1 MNLFVS
7 PRAIHIRCLG
17 LRQTRC
23 KLWAT
28 FGLLKAHPSALEFF
42 WVKLALPLIASWFS
56 WKLIQAGN
64 GNYRYGI
71 TSGNLITCKYIIIYT
86 YSINTCIYI
95 YISYINI
102 CYLSERY
109 SNWFF
114 SIFHGSMILEIA
126 SMNKQTH
133 LSYHS
138 GSRIAYPKPRSQAQ
152 IGQML
157 SSPSLVFKKLVQAQ
171 AHRSKILK
179 TSTALQVSSF
189 LLFMFIERSKWYC
202 SNGCLCLTLP
212 ARHWHWRLAFCLR
225 FLTGEVQRQ
234 QLMEI
239 HTIEFVYSHRMNL
252 K

>member
-1 MNLFVS
+1 M
-7 PRAIHIRCLG
+7 
-17 LRQTRC
+17 
-23 KLWAT
+23 
-28 FGLLKAHPSALEFF
+28 
-42 WVKLALPLIASWFS
+42 
-56 WKLIQAGN
+56 
-64 GNYRYGI
+64 Y
-71 TSGNLITCKYIIIYT
+71 
-86 YSINTCIYI
+86 IYI
-95 YISYINI
+95 YIIYQHM
-102 CYLSERY
+102 LLVRK
-109 SNWFF
+109 
-114 SIFHGSMILEIA
+114 ILKLILLDFPWQHDFGDCI
-126 SMNKQTH
+126 NKQTH

-225 FLTGEVQRQ
+225 SLTGEVQRQ

-239 HTIEFVYSHRMNL
+239 HTFEFVYSHCMNL